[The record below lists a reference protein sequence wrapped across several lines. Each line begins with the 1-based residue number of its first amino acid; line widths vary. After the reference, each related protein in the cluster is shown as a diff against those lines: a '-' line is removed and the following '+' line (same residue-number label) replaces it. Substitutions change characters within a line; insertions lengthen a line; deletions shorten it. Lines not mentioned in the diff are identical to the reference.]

1 MKKHLSS
8 LFVLLIAL
16 LAALAPQTAQ
26 AQVNE
31 YLKVVG
37 SATVVVRQTGT
48 VTEMPDLW
56 YSIDGADWIKVTLDQ
71 LPCTLNV
78 QGISYSHPEVGY
90 VRFKGNN
97 PGGFNKNASAYI
109 TFAITGGN
117 PSIEGNVM
125 SLLGENFA
133 TNKTIPC
140 DYCFYALFCP
150 NPPTK
155 FSTASTYHSTSSS
168 TCLAHAKEMVLPAT
182 ELKPYCYA
190 YMFAY
195 NTGLYDSPVLPATVM
210 QPWCYAH
217 MFEYCMNN
225 FCSQTAYNSS
235 GTRLPE
241 LPSQQLA
248 EGCYAFMFN
257 MCPSIYNGEN
267 DWYCLPAEELA
278 PHCYEGMFGT
288 YRNSYY
294 STFKSLEIMA
304 TSLQDRCGN
313 DIENCMRQML
323 NYNIMNQNAGQFG
336 RGALNVR
343 MYWTD
348 WGNTDA
354 GTAPTYGWFTGF
366 LYSNCTFNYQK
377 GLTPL
382 TKVAKTNY
390 AHTTMS
396 SLFPYSCT
404 LVENEFTYLTFD
416 CKSNGGTWEK
426 DCSYNADLRR
436 VVRSGYAAK
445 TVPADPVKEGQ
456 SFKGW
461 YTAPTGGTKVDKAV
475 ILQQTTAQTYYAQF
489 GEGGDDGGEGG
500 GDNPQDDTDL
510 SNIKM
515 SRGVLDMPT
524 YYSFAILG
532 ENEKVTVRLHFSTM
546 LKTNTTN
553 YLNNLTYDIANTYIQ
568 PAGGEK
574 RQIASASLAKV
585 EYLGDAYRA
594 AHLTAK
600 VTDTDGNDYNID
612 IFTNEELNAATYEDV
627 IGTNYSFKVETSWRT
642 CNPFHIYGTEN
653 NEMNRLFYRN
663 YQGRHLLYT
672 YHSKGGG
679 SNPGYEVL
687 HVQIELFPDA
697 SKPGSIPTG
706 IYPINATQET
716 GTAFIGKCPSDILI
730 YEQNQRQ
737 PYCGSFVQYELQVDD
752 YSALN
757 RDVWTLRD
765 GYVEVVNVDEKY
777 WVHVHAYADAHRTTN
792 KDCAVIDY
800 TASLEGEVTYTPVAV
815 TLSAQTEGGAR
826 LDNAATMLLKDA
838 TDWTSALPQGEYK
851 FFTGNTLTLN
861 AAKTGY
867 TFSHWLINGSRV
879 DGNNIEY
886 TVTDQAA
893 SIVAVFTGDGNG
905 GEGGEGGDDP
915 ETPIVSQDESVNVYQ
930 NVSKTTTKILYNL
943 DLRQGKD
950 GLWYKP
956 TDMGYGIAWADR
968 NVGAASV
975 SATGDYYNWS
985 KTEVGPLAYN
995 KTGYSGNVYVGFTL
1009 PAADDV
1015 ATVKMGKD
1023 WHTPTYDEWETL
1035 AANATN
1041 GNNRLTNPDDE
1052 SIYINTPPTGYY
1064 DYYDGYSQVGP
1075 WLNASTSAFYW
1086 TNEVIELNG
1095 GQLGK
1100 TNIGMATNFFNGTM
1114 EMTVGY
1120 IHLAAP
1126 VRAVY
1131 TPPFTTYTLTIR
1143 VGSYEYRY
1151 ICQAGQKVTVT
1162 AIATEDGSEFVRWEE
1177 DGLTDAVRTFTMNGD
1192 MTYTA
1197 VFTEPEAP
1205 SAEDANVTVY
1215 QSVTKSTMKIL
1226 YDLSAKKGKD
1236 GLWYTPVDLGYGVA
1250 WADRNVGAGSPTAV
1264 GSYFYWGGTQART
1277 SFSTQYYYA
1286 KSTMNSGYVLPSDA
1300 DAATVNMGAT
1310 WRMPTDDELVDLKN
1324 NAIIGADNGTFTN
1337 PDDNTQSVFLPA
1349 TGIYGGT
1356 SQIGFSYNVY
1366 DYVLQITYPE
1376 LRSTNYRFYWSSVL
1390 YRVTHTQTGDDLYLP
1405 WALSNNPMGY
1415 QVNVYAYNENQTVTD
1430 GDGIP
1435 QEYNM
1440 DYFGMPV
1447 RAIYVPQ
1454 FNVCTLTVNVEGYQY
1469 VYLCQEGQNVTVT
1482 AVANEGYEFDR
1493 WMEDGNTEAVRTF
1506 TVNGNMVYT
1515 ATFKQAVQEYNI
1527 IYMDKGGAAFS
1538 GVHATGYPT
1547 VHTYGTA
1554 TVLKTATKE
1563 GYNFLGWFLSADCT
1577 GSAVSTLGATAY
1589 TNDITLY
1596 AAWEKVQQE
1605 DPEDPQDDELH
1616 IILYEDK
1623 DADYYTEFSNKYN
1636 GRKANTVTYNR
1647 QFTQSKWST
1656 LCLPFNVNTAMLSSL
1671 KMSARVY
1678 EFKYTKGDE
1687 ESGLTLYFAQAKTL
1701 QAGKGYIVNAN
1712 ATLANKEQFIFSN
1725 VVINTEVDI
1734 NSGYNIEN
1742 VEGYNSQGDVYLVG
1756 TLRTGLLIGSET
1768 GNRYMGLKN
1777 NKIYYPNAEE
1787 GTNLLAYRGIFRS
1800 SVDINVPRVRI
1811 VVEDADGEQVSE
1823 LEVINGELENLQA
1836 ARKYIQDGILY
1847 IECNGKRYTAQGAQV
1862 E

>member
-1 MKKHLSS
+1 MKKQLS
-8 LFVLLIAL
+8 LFGSLIAL
-16 LAALAPQTAQ
+16 MMLSAMPAA
-26 AQVNE
+26 AQVDE
-31 YLKVVG
+31 YLMIEG
-37 SATVVVRQTGT
+37 SATVNIKMTGT
-48 VTEMPDLW
+48 VSDWPDLW
-56 YSIDGADWIKVTLDQ
+56 YSIDRGDWVKVTDADTRIDV
-71 LPCTLNV
+71 PAV
-78 QGISYSHPEVGY
+78 SYSHPDVGT
-90 VRFKGNN
+90 VHFKGTN
-97 PGGFNKNASAYI
+97 PAGFNRSSTDYLSI
-109 TFAITGGN
+109 AITGGN
-117 PSIEGNVM
+117 PALKGNVM
-125 SLLGENFA
+125 SLIGGDNFSSLTA
-133 TNKTIPC
+133 IPC
-140 DYCFYALFCP
+140 DYCFYGLFCP
-150 NPPTK
+150 NPPSK

-225 FCSQTAYNSS
+225 FCSQTAYNS
-235 GTRLPE
+235 GTRLPN

-257 MCPSIYNGEN
+257 MCPSIYNGED

-294 STFKSLEIMA
+294 RYFKSLEIMA

-404 LVENEFTYLTFD
+404 LKENEFTYLTFD
-416 CKSNGGTWEK
+416 CKTNGGTWETN
-426 DCSYNADLRR
+426 CSYDADLRR
-436 VVRSGYAAK
+436 VVRSDYTAK
-445 TVPADPVKEGQ
+445 TVPADPVKEGV

-461 YTAPTGGTKVDKAV
+461 YTAPTGGTKVDKAT

-489 GEGGDDGGEGG
+489 GEGGDEGGEGG

-653 NEMNRLFYRN
+653 NEMDRLFYRN

-815 TLSAQTEGGAR
+815 TLSAQTEGGAP
-826 LDNAATMLLKDA
+826 LAGAATMLLKDA
-838 TDWTSALPQGEYK
+838 ESWTTPLAQGEHTL
-851 FFTGNTLTLN
+851 FAGNTVTLN

-867 TFSHWLINGSRV
+867 EFSHWLVNGSRV
-879 DGNNIEY
+879 DGNNIDY
-886 TVTDQAA
+886 TVTGSANE
-893 SIVAVFTGDGNG
+893 IIAVFTGDGNG
-905 GEGGEGGDDP
+905 GGGEGEDP
-915 ETPIVSQDESVNVYQ
+915 ETPIVSADAEVNVYQ

-968 NVGAASV
+968 NVGAASE
-975 SATGDYYNWS
+975 SAAGDYYNWS
-985 KTEVGPLAYN
+985 KTEPGPLPYN
-995 KTGYSGNVYVGFTL
+995 STGYSGGSLYVGFTL
-1009 PAADDV
+1009 PAANDV

-1023 WHTPTYDEWETL
+1023 WHTPTYDEWSAL
-1035 AANATN
+1035 LSNAVN
-1041 GNNRLTNPDDE
+1041 GNNRLNNPDDE
-1052 SIYINTPPTGYY
+1052 SLYIPIPPTGYY
-1064 DYYDGYSQVGP
+1064 DYYYDGSNVPVNP
-1075 WLNASTSAFYW
+1075 WLNAASAAFLWTS
-1086 TNEVIELNG
+1086 EVLELYG
-1095 GQLGK
+1095 GELGK
-1100 TNIGMATNFFNGTM
+1100 TNAGMATNAFDGKM
-1114 EMTVGY
+1114 ELSVGY

-1131 TPPFTTYTLTIR
+1131 TPPFVTYTLTIR

-1151 ICQAGQKVTVT
+1151 ICQQGQKVTVT
-1162 AIATEDGSEFVRWEE
+1162 AIATETGAEFVKWEE
-1177 DGLTDAVRTFTMNGD
+1177 DGLTDAVRTFTMTGD
-1192 MTYTA
+1192 MAYTA
-1197 VFTEPEAP
+1197 VFTEPVTPP
-1205 SAEDANVTVY
+1205 SEDVSVTVY
-1215 QSVTKSTMKIL
+1215 QSVTETTMKIL
-1226 YDLSAKKGKD
+1226 YDLSPKQGKD
-1236 GLWYTPVDLGYGVA
+1236 GLWYTPVDMGYGVA
-1250 WADRNVGAGSPTAV
+1250 WADRNVGASSPTDL
-1264 GSYFYWGGTQART
+1264 GSRFRWGDPEART
-1277 SFSTQYYYA
+1277 SFTQVISDIHDYSTG
-1286 KSTMNSGYVLPSDA
+1286 SVLPA
-1300 DAATVNMGAT
+1300 NKDAATVNMGAM
-1310 WRMPTDDELVDLKN
+1310 WRMPDGDDAVALRDNTTISGN
-1324 NAIIGADNGTFTN
+1324 NRFTN
-1337 PDDNTQSVFLPA
+1337 RSDGDSYILLPA
-1349 TGIYGGT
+1349 YGYKGAYGT
-1356 SQIGFSYNVY
+1356 YDTQYQYYWTSEYGEFGYSAADDANTHSCIAFARDGNNSYYVGNY
-1366 DYVLQITYPE
+1366 DK
-1376 LRSTNYRFYWSSVL
+1376 
-1390 YRVTHTQTGDDLYLP
+1390 DDYYAMIP
-1405 WALSNNPMGY
+1405 GY
-1415 QVNVYAYNENQTVTD
+1415 
-1430 GDGIP
+1430 
-1435 QEYNM
+1435 
-1440 DYFGMPV
+1440 GMPI
-1447 RAIYVPQ
+1447 RAIYVPT
-1454 FNVCTLTVNVEGYQY
+1454 FDVCTLTIHVEGYQY
-1469 VYLCQEGQNVTVT
+1469 IYLCQDGQNVTVT

-1493 WMEDGNTEAVRTF
+1493 WTEDNNTEAVRTF
-1506 TVNGNMVYT
+1506 AVTGNMSYT
-1515 ATFKQAVQEYNI
+1515 ATFKQAKQEYNI
-1527 IYMDKGGAAFS
+1527 IYKDKGGADFS
-1538 GVHATGYPT
+1538 GTHASGYPT
-1547 VHTYGTA
+1547 IHTYGTA
-1554 TVLKTATKE
+1554 TTLAGASKE
-1563 GYNFLGWFLSADCT
+1563 GYNFLGWYLTADCT
-1577 GSAVSTLGATAY
+1577 GSAVTTLGATAY
-1589 TNDITLY
+1589 TADITLY
-1596 AAWEKVQQE
+1596 ASWEEKTPDPE
-1605 DPEDPQDDELH
+1605 DPEDPEEPGDDELH

-1623 DADYYTEFSNKYN
+1623 DADYYTDFSNKYN
-1636 GRKANTVTYNR
+1636 GRRATTVTYNR

-1656 LCLPFNVNTAMLSSL
+1656 LCLPFDVNTALVSSL
-1671 KMSARVY
+1671 KMTSRVY

-1687 ESGLTLYFAQAKTL
+1687 ESGLTLYFAQAKKLT
-1701 QAGKGYIVNAN
+1701 AGKGYIVNAN
-1712 ATLANKEQFIFSN
+1712 ATLAKKDQFIFPG
-1725 VVINTEVDI
+1725 VVINTEADI
-1734 NSGYNIEN
+1734 NSGFDIIN

-1756 TLRTGLLIGSET
+1756 TLRTGRLVGSET
-1768 GNRYMGLKN
+1768 GNRYMGLKD
-1777 NKIYYPNAEE
+1777 NKIYYPNSEE
-1787 GTNLLAYRGIFRS
+1787 GTNLLAYRSIFRS
-1800 SVDINVPRVRI
+1800 AVDINAPRVRI
-1811 VVEDADGEQVSE
+1811 VVETEDGEQVSE
-1823 LEVINGELENLQA
+1823 LEVVNGALEEKEPV
-1836 ARKYIQDGILY
+1836 RKYIENGVLY
-1847 IECNGKRYTAQGAQV
+1847 IERNGRRYTAQGALAD
-1862 E
+1862 